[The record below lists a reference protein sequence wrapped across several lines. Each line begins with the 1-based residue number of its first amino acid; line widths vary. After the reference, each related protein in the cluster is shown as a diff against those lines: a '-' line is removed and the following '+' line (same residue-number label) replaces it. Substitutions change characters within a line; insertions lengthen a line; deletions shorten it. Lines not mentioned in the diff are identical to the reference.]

1 MLQSFTYVA
10 LYALELI
17 TARKLTHLL
26 TAGLT
31 ALLTTL
37 LLQFGNLMLISSFG
51 LHFMWISI
59 LCVKIKPTT
68 RGLASLG
75 FIAVTLL
82 ASSGVSM
89 ILKALFS
96 INDDNHIYKFVL
108 HRLFSKNNAQRD
120 FETGLYLCHSGF
132 ESITLEVVEKLSF
145 KAYLLPIYCLALFYY
160 ISQLAFQRYNRIVL
174 LKLEI
179 AFLTSK
185 NLKPESKLHVSLFS
199 KRNR

>member
-1 MLQSFTYVA
+1 MQFKY
-10 LYALELI
+10 EWN
-17 TARKLTHLL
+17 THEIV
-26 TAGLT
+26 
-31 ALLTTL
+31 
-37 LLQFGNLMLISSFG
+37 F
-51 LHFMWISI
+51 ISI
-59 LCVKIKPTT
+59 LCVQIKPAT

-199 KRNR
+199 KRNRWMLTIFNVW